1 MLVTTLRQI
10 HCSLENY
17 QGPLECLYQLVLR
30 REIDIRDVTLRQV
43 IQQFALFLVEPL
55 PQTLEVGAEFVGTLA
70 AMMLLKSRSLLP
82 RIPGLEDIEEEE
94 EQATLEILQH
104 LVEYCR
110 IKTFT
115 KQLRELED
123 NQGIHHPRGLLPAP
137 SHTAPGS
144 GIEHLTLDD
153 LSSLFDKVLKA
164 AALMKTQI
172 IQDEE
177 WKVSD
182 ALILLRK
189 ELQLRER
196 LSLEELFPPERCRLG
211 LIVNFLALLEMMKG
225 GEALLVREVEG
236 GQVWI
241 NRVQPDVTDER

>member
-43 IQQFALFLVEPL
+43 VQQFALILLEPI
-55 PQTLEVGAEFVGTLA
+55 PQTLEIGAEFVGTLA

-82 RIPGLEDIEEEE
+82 RLPGLEEAQEDEQ
-94 EQATLEILQH
+94 QATLEILQH

-110 IKTFT
+110 IKTFA
-115 KQLRELED
+115 KELRDREE
-123 NQGIHHPRGLLPAP
+123 NQGIHHSRGLLPAP
-137 SHTAPGS
+137 SNPTPGS

-164 AALMKTQI
+164 AAQMKAHV

-182 ALILLRK
+182 ALIFLRK
-189 ELQLRER
+189 ELYLREQ
-196 LSLEELFPPERCRLG
+196 LTLEELFPPERCRLG

-225 GEALLVREVEG
+225 GEALLVRDVSN

-241 NRVQPDVTDER
+241 NRAQQETSHDN